1 LRSTIGDLKPTKV
14 VSLLIVVGLLF
25 AITATPAKAN
35 DESSLCSLDALPVEL
50 QNRLKREFATW
61 KIQEAPNLRARAKG
75 RWGDQKPLDCPGIA
89 VGRFEGADNSY
100 AVLLVPTDNPDTA
113 YKLLVFT
120 PDASKPADTLKSVEQ
135 WDKGG
140 ASNYFL
146 HQIKIKDFFSP
157 EWVRKLHVKTKDGIL
172 FVDAGETE
180 YEADIYFWADGRY
193 RHEPID
199 E

>member
-1 LRSTIGDLKPTKV
+1 LRFAIRDWKPTNAV
-14 VSLLIVVGLLF
+14 RLSIAFGLLL
-25 AITATPAKAN
+25 AIAATPAKAN
-35 DESSLCSLDALPVEL
+35 GESSLCSLNALPVEL
-50 QNRLKREFATW
+50 QNRLKSEFTIW
-61 KIQEAPNLRARAKG
+61 KIQEAPNLRPRAKG
-75 RWGDQKPLDCPGIA
+75 RWGDQKPLECPGIA

-100 AVLLVPTDNPDTA
+100 AVLLVPIDNPDAA

-120 PDASKPADTLKSVEQ
+120 PGASNPADKLKSVEQ

-140 ASNYFL
+140 ASNYFI

-180 YEADIYFWADGRY
+180 YEADIYFWADGHY
-193 RHEPID
+193 RHEPTD

>member
-1 LRSTIGDLKPTKV
+1 
-14 VSLLIVVGLLF
+14 
-25 AITATPAKAN
+25 
-35 DESSLCSLDALPVEL
+35 
-50 QNRLKREFATW
+50 
-61 KIQEAPNLRARAKG
+61 
-75 RWGDQKPLDCPGIA
+75 

-120 PDASKPADTLKSVEQ
+120 ASASKLADTLKSVEQ

-140 ASNYFL
+140 ASNYFI

-157 EWVRKLHVKTKDGIL
+157 DWVRKLHVKTKDGIL
-172 FVDAGETE
+172 FVDAGDTE
-180 YEADIYFWADGRY
+180 YEADIYFWADGQY
-193 RHEPID
+193 RHEPTD

>member
-1 LRSTIGDLKPTKV
+1 V
-14 VSLLIVVGLLF
+14 LIALGLLV

-35 DESSLCSLDALPVEL
+35 DEPSLCGPKVLPAEL
-50 QNRLKREFATW
+50 QSRLKREFATW
-61 KIQEAPNLRARAKG
+61 KIQEVPDLRPRAKG
-75 RWGDQKPLDCPGIA
+75 RWGDQKPLGCPGIA

-100 AVLLVPTDNPDTA
+100 AVLLVPTNNPDTA

-120 PDASKPADTLKSVEQ
+120 PGASKPADMLKSVEQ

-140 ASNYFL
+140 ASNYFI
-146 HQIKIKDFFSP
+146 HQIKIQDFFST

-180 YEADIYFWADGRY
+180 YEADVYFWADGHY
-193 RHEPID
+193 RHEPTD